1 MAIYREDV
9 KIYIAAANTNG
20 SALASSNIVAG
31 EITSHGFSGGNRE
44 RTSDPAFGGYIQTRS
59 PRGDFELTMDIAPK
73 LSGTASTDDR
83 WDLYKFGTTGLST
96 GEEQALAI
104 FIQRNNGSSYKTTAF
119 NNAYVTSWEPS
130 HDAGEYEKG
139 SVTFTIAPETDTG
152 AANIKTSAL
161 AASTAFF
168 AW

>member
-9 KIYIAAANTNG
+9 KIYIVAADVNG
-20 SALASSNIVAG
+20 SALASSDEVKG

-59 PRGDFELTMDIAPK
+59 PRGDFEISMDIAPK
-73 LSGTASTDDR
+73 LTGTASTDDR
-83 WDLYKFGTTGLST
+83 WDLMKFGSTGAST
-96 GEEQALAI
+96 GEEGAYAI
-104 FIQRNNGSSYKTTAF
+104 FIQRQNSSGSKTTAF

-130 HDAGEYEKG
+130 HDAGEYEQG
-139 SVTFTIAPETDTG
+139 SVTFTIAPETSLG

-161 AASTAFF
+161 AASSAFF
-168 AW
+168 NW